1 MMRRGAEPRE
11 RRALWLRGLWPDHNP
26 LRRASDRIEATV
38 IAAALLIFLIG
49 APLLALAA
57 GHWAGAAAL
66 RVERA
71 QQRSWRQVPA
81 VLLANAGSV
90 SGEGYGGV
98 STAEVQAKWTTS
110 DGKVRTGDVPA
121 LPGARAGSMVR
132 IWVDGAGEQTGPPL
146 RHDQATGQAF
156 LAAVTAP
163 LALGAFLLCAASLT
177 LQGLDRRRL
186 AAWDAD
192 WQATEPRWSSRR

>member
-1 MMRRGAEPRE
+1 MRRVVEPHVQ
-11 RRALWLRGLWPDHNP
+11 RALRRSGLWPDGNP
-26 LRRASDRIEATV
+26 LRRATDRVQAAAIV
-38 IAAALLIFLIG
+38 AALLTFLIG

-71 QQRSWRQVPA
+71 QQASWRHVPA
-81 VLLANAGSV
+81 VLLANAGSAF
-90 SGEGYGGV
+90 GGGYDGV
-98 STAEVQAKWTTS
+98 STTEVKARWTAPDGQVRTGEVQA
-110 DGKVRTGDVPA
+110 V
-121 LPGARAGSMVR
+121 PGARAGSTVQV
-132 IWVDGAGEQTGPPL
+132 WVDSAGEQTGPPL

-177 LQGLDRRRL
+177 IQALDRRRL

-192 WQATEPRWSSRR
+192 WQTTEPRWSSRR

>member
-1 MMRRGAEPRE
+1 MMRRGGEPRE
-11 RRALWLRGLWPDHNP
+11 RRALWLRGLWPDRNP

-38 IAAALLIFLIG
+38 VAAALLIFLVG
-49 APLLALAA
+49 GPLLALAA

-71 QQRSWRQVPA
+71 QQGSWRHVPA

-90 SGEGYGGV
+90 FGGGYGGV
-98 STAEVQAKWTTS
+98 STAEVKARWTAP
-110 DGKVRTGDVPA
+110 DGKVRTGEVQA
-121 LPGARAGSMVR
+121 VPGARAGSTVK
-132 IWVDGAGEQTGPPL
+132 IWVDGTGNQTGPPL

-177 LQGLDRRRL
+177 IQALDRRRL

-192 WQATEPRWSSRR
+192 WQTTEPRWSSRR